1 MSECVCNSCIR
12 TKLFLNVKD
21 AQFCT
26 YRCGGLIYFQQTHC
40 QPCLCMPVLALLAKL
55 RMRTFVVVDHM
66 CDAWQP
72 RLMFQDFRSGFPDFF
87 FLSDCIFRS
96 LPFLFQLSHLLSP
109 SQCLNHRMYIC
120 IMYIHI
126 FFLFLVFLVFLEAH
140 GYSRAIKDHGPP
152 PVTSRRELMLWL
164 CTAPWRNESVQNQS
178 QNMKNWKTMYIYIYR
193 INMNKLFIRITGVKS
208 LIFDVRQ
215 CC

>member
-26 YRCGGLIYFQQTHC
+26 YRCGGLIYFQQTYC

-120 IMYIHI
+120 IMYTY
-126 FFLFLVFLVFLEAH
+126 FFLFWFSWFFLRLT
-140 GYSRAIKDHGPP
+140 
-152 PVTSRRELMLWL
+152 VTAVRS
-164 CTAPWRNESVQNQS
+164 
-178 QNMKNWKTMYIYIYR
+178 KTMDLHRWPPDESSCCGYALHLGEMKVSKINRKIWKIEKQYIYI
-193 INMNKLFIRITGVKS
+193 
-208 LIFDVRQ
+208 
-215 CC
+215 

>member
-26 YRCGGLIYFQQTHC
+26 YRCGGLIYFQQTYC

-96 LPFLFQLSHLLSP
+96 RPFLFQLSHLLSP

-120 IMYIHI
+120 IMYIHFFFFFWFSW
-126 FFLFLVFLVFLEAH
+126 FFLRLT
-140 GYSRAIKDHGPP
+140 
-152 PVTSRRELMLWL
+152 VTAVRS
-164 CTAPWRNESVQNQS
+164 
-178 QNMKNWKTMYIYIYR
+178 KTMDLHR
-193 INMNKLFIRITGVKS
+193 
-208 LIFDVRQ
+208 
-215 CC
+215 

>member
-26 YRCGGLIYFQQTHC
+26 YRCGGLIYFQQTYC

-96 LPFLFQLSHLLSP
+96 RPFLFQLSHLLSP

-120 IMYIHI
+120 IMYIHM
-126 FFLFLVFLVFLEAH
+126 FFSFFGFLGFSWGSRLQPCDQRPWTSTGDLQTRAH
-140 GYSRAIKDHGPP
+140 AVAMH
-152 PVTSRRELMLWL
+152 
-164 CTAPWRNESVQNQS
+164 CTLAKWKCPKSIAKYEKL
-178 QNMKNWKTMYIYIYR
+178 KNNIYIYR
-193 INMNKLFIRITGVKS
+193 MNMNKLFIRITGVKS